1 MTAIER
7 TAYPRLKSRLTQRE
21 LDETFTPT
29 PAELAL
35 AREAT
40 KGSDEGLRLNLL
52 ISLKCFQHLGYFLPP
67 EDVPDRVVRHVRSS
81 LQLPASVAVGY
92 DWPRTLYRHRGAI
105 RDYLEISPYGEGG
118 EALAAEAI
126 RRASQTMS
134 NPADLINAAI
144 DELVRQ
150 GFELPAFSTLDH
162 LVQRIRIEV
171 NSQWYEHILS
181 RLRAE
186 DRQVLDSLPLLRDG
200 QSRTD
205 FTTLKKPPGKAVL
218 SQMERMR
225 RRLRW
230 LEGLLDTG
238 RLLSGIPRARIEL
251 FAAEARAL
259 EAAHILDFA
268 PPRRYTLL
276 VCFLHRAKVQTRDN
290 LVEIFLKRMRL
301 IHQRAQEELDAI
313 REGQRETAERLIEL
327 LAGIAHQVERTA
339 DDAAV
344 GGVVRALLEREGGAT
359 VVRGHCAALSV
370 YHGNNILPLLWD
382 HYRNHRQVL
391 FGMVDLLEIRSTT
404 QDRSL
409 VEALAFVKH
418 HRHSRSAYL
427 PASISIDFASQRWQ
441 RLITHRQAGEIWYDR
456 RQLEMCVFSH
466 VAAELRSGDLYVV
479 GSENYDD
486 YRAQL
491 LDWEECVP
499 LLEKYCRMLGLATSP
514 GAFVDDLKSWLADT
528 AQEVDRLFPES
539 SQLRFEPDG
548 RPVLARLVARGQPSG
563 ARALRREL
571 RQRLPERKLLDVLA
585 LVHHLVDFTRH
596 FGPPSG
602 SDPKLTSPILNYL
615 MTVFAYGCNLGPE
628 QTARHSL
635 GAISARALAFA
646 NHQHVSAERLDAAL
660 VDIINT
666 YNRFDL
672 PGFWGTGK
680 SAAADGTLID
690 IYENNLLSARHIR
703 YGGYGGIAYHH
714 VSDKYVALF
723 SHFISVGVWEA
734 VYIIDGLLK
743 NDSDIQPDTLHA
755 DTQGQSLP
763 VFGLTHLMGIQ
774 LMPRIRNWKDLTLYR
789 PSSRSRYE
797 HIDGLFSGQV
807 DWKLIETHW
816 QDLMQVVLSIQ
827 EGKLLP
833 SMLLRKLG
841 NHSRK
846 NRLYRAFRELGRVV
860 RTVFL
865 LRYISDETLPWQ
877 ITATTNK
884 VEDYHRFTGW
894 LTFGGDVIAHNDPV
908 EQEKRIKYND
918 VVANALILQNVI
930 DMTAVLRQLMREG
943 YMVNRDTVSTLSPY
957 LTEHVRRFGDYVLDL
972 DVEPALLEFE
982 LPILEEEPSPD
993 EEA

>member
-1 MTAIER
+1 MTTIER

-29 PAELAL
+29 PVELAL
-35 AREAT
+35 TAEAT
-40 KGSDEGLRLNLL
+40 KADDEELRLNLL
-52 ISLKCFQHLGYFLPP
+52 VSLKCFQHLGYFLPP
-67 EDVPDRVVRHVRSS
+67 EDVPARVVRHMRSS
-81 LQLPASVAVGY
+81 LQLPARVAAGY
-92 DWPRTLYRHRGAI
+92 DWPRTMYRHRQAI
-105 RDYLEISPYGEGG
+105 RDYLGIRQYDDGG
-118 EALAAEAI
+118 EALAAEAVQ
-126 RRASQTMS
+126 RAAQTMG

-144 DELVRQ
+144 GELVRQ
-150 GFELPAFSTLDH
+150 RFELPAFSTLDH
-162 LVQRIRIEV
+162 LVQRIRTEV
-171 NSQWYEHILS
+171 NTRWCEQILS
-181 RLRAE
+181 TLSAE
-186 DRQVLDSLPLLRDG
+186 DRQLLDSLHLLRDD

-205 FTTLKKPPGKAVL
+205 FTALKKPPGKAVI

-230 LEGLLDTG
+230 LEGLMDTN
-238 RLLSGIPRARIEL
+238 RLLAGIPPARIEL
-251 FAAEARAL
+251 FAAEARVL
-259 EAAHILDFA
+259 EATHILDFA
-268 PPRRYTLL
+268 PVRRYTLL
-276 VCFLHRAKVQTRDN
+276 VCFLHRGKVETRDN
-290 LVEIFLKRMRL
+290 LIEIFLKRVRL
-301 IHQRAQEELDAI
+301 THQQAQEDLDAI
-313 REGQRETAERLIEL
+313 REQQRVTAERLIEL
-327 LAGIAHQVERTA
+327 LARITHQAERTA
-339 DDAAV
+339 DDAAL
-344 GGVVRALLEREGGAT
+344 GGVVRALLGREGGAT

-370 YHGNNILPLLWD
+370 YHGNNILPLLWN
-382 HYRNHRQVL
+382 HYRNHRKVL

-409 VEALAFVKH
+409 VEALAFVKQ
-418 HRHSRSAYL
+418 HRRSRSAYL
-427 PASISIDFASQRWQ
+427 PASISIDFASQLWQ
-441 RLITHRQAGEIWYDR
+441 QLITHRQDGEAWYDR
-456 RQLEMCVFSH
+456 HQLEVCVFSH

-479 GSENYDD
+479 GSENYAD
-486 YRAQL
+486 YREQL
-491 LDWEECVP
+491 LGWEECLP
-499 LLEKYCRMLGLATSP
+499 LLEDYCQMLGLATSP
-514 GAFVDDLKSWLADT
+514 GAFVDDLKNWLADT
-528 AQEVDRLFPES
+528 AEEIDRLFPES

-548 RPVLARLVARGQPSG
+548 RPVLAHIVARRHPPGTQALQG
-563 ARALRREL
+563 ELRR
-571 RQRLPERKLLDVLA
+571 RMPERKLLDVLA

-596 FGPPSG
+596 FGPLSG
-602 SDPKLTSPILNYL
+602 SDPKLANPTFNHL

-628 QTARHSL
+628 QTARHSR
-635 GAISARALAFA
+635 GAISSRALAFA
-646 NHQHVSAERLDAAL
+646 NHQHITTEKLDAAL

-690 IYENNLLSARHIR
+690 VYNNNLLSAYHVR
-703 YGGYGGIAYHH
+703 YGRYGGIAYHH
-714 VSDKYVALF
+714 VSDTYIALF

-743 NDSDIQPDTLHA
+743 NDSQIQPEMLHA

-789 PSSRSRYE
+789 PSQRARYE

-807 DWKLIETHW
+807 NWKLIETHW

-865 LRYISDETLPWQ
+865 LRYISDEALRRQ
-877 ITATTNK
+877 IAATTNK
-884 VEDYHRFTGW
+884 VENYHGFTGW

-908 EQEKRIKYND
+908 EQEKRIKYKD

-930 DMTAVLRQLMREG
+930 DMTAILRQLLREG
-943 YMVNRDTVSTLSPY
+943 YVVNRDTLSKLSPY

-972 DVEPALLEFE
+972 DIEPGLLEFE
-982 LPILEEEPSPD
+982 LPVPMEEPSFD
-993 EEA
+993 EGI